1 MQRKKR
7 KQNYVDSDVQGSLL
21 RRIVAHWLVFFF
33 VVAFSTITLQALLG
47 DPGLP
52 LTTRLANE
60 AREFLLIGIIIAVLF
75 PAFLLDTI
83 RFSNRFVGPI
93 SRLRRQMR
101 ELGETGETPV
111 LRFRDND
118 FWMELAEEFNAV
130 RARVV
135 AREHLSENSGGPPS
149 EQCDEG
155 TVEGALS

>member
-7 KQNYVDSDVQGSLL
+7 KQNFVDSAVQGSLL
-21 RRIVAHWLVFFF
+21 RRVIAHWLVFFF
-33 VVAFSTITLQALLG
+33 VVAFSTITLQALMG
-47 DPGLP
+47 DPE
-52 LTTRLANE
+52 LTLSTRLARE
-60 AREFLLIGIIIAVLF
+60 AREFSLIGIVIVVLF

-118 FWMELAEEFNAV
+118 FWMALADEFNAV
-130 RARVV
+130 RDRVM
-135 AREHLSENSGGPPS
+135 AGEQRPDADRLENETQEE
-149 EQCDEG
+149 EQS
-155 TVEGALS
+155 A